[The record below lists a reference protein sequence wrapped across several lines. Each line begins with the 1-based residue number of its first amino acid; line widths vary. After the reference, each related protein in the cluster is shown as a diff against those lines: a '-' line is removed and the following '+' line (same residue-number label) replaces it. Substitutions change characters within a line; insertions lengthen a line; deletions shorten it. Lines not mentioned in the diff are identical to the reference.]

1 MDPTLAGGSC
11 RVSGQYRAGAARQ
24 YSPVDPASIPLEQ
37 LASLVL
43 LNVPPDAQL
52 GLHFMLV
59 PSCFE
64 CTLRLGKGDAVVL
77 LWVVNKQLRLYNPPS
92 GFFLEGAW
100 LLLTEPMFEFLRSAR
115 RQVEVADGKGRGR
128 WEFGVK
134 VSRMQRNLL

>member
-1 MDPTLAGGSC
+1 M
-11 RVSGQYRAGAARQ
+11 
-24 YSPVDPASIPLEQ
+24 DPASIPPEQ

-43 LNVPPDAQL
+43 LNVSLGAQL

-77 LWVVNKQLRLYNPPS
+77 LWVANKL
-92 GFFLEGAW
+92 
-100 LLLTEPMFEFLRSAR
+100 FEFSRSAH

-128 WEFGVK
+128 WEFGVEASRFVVTV
-134 VSRMQRNLL
+134 VSS